1 LAAATSIG
9 PRRLIRLDRPVTA
22 ARLRLRVTEAS
33 ASPVLSEFALFAE
46 PA

>member
-1 LAAATSIG
+1 
-9 PRRLIRLDRPVTA
+9 LIRLDRPVTA
-22 ARLRLRVTEAS
+22 GRLRLRVTEAS